1 MMLGGALWETEWL
14 DTVWSAQPERIA
26 AGSEVVIGYRYAVPR
41 GATEHLEFALRMKP
55 DAGPEHRWTDVQEIA
70 RTITV

>member
-1 MMLGGALWETEWL
+1 VAFVGSPVGPW
-14 DTVWSAQPERIA
+14 VVA
-26 AGSEVVIGYRYAVPR
+26 AVVVLAVVLIIS